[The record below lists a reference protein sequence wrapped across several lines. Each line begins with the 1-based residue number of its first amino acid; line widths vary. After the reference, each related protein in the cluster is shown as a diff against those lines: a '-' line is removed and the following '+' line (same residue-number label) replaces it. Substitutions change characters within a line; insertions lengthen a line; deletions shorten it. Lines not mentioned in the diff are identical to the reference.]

1 MATGGSNEDD
11 YLSTCGICFIKYDL
25 LMNRPKVLPCSHT
38 YCFTCIQVM
47 IGSGNPLK
55 CPMCR
60 KTAVGID
67 KVESL
72 PNNVHAEHNI
82 LLNKKLEKAEAEA
95 KLSSKLLDAYLKSNK
110 SECQVFVVT
119 DDHEPKVLS
128 INASKEV
135 VNHFH
140 HTSVKIP
147 DTEKPAKLRI
157 FNFMVK
163 VNDIPAFPL
172 LMTSLVNILKAQNPD
187 VVFLYNVEPAT
198 LDRLKKS
205 LPNFRFIYKF
215 NYLEMSVTLLN
226 TSVSYDSYEVVQ
238 LPQEDITDCY
248 NYNYNLLKV
257 DAHVGSLKLKL
268 INAEIDMYA
277 SDMWRENFT
286 KLMLDELGK
295 ASDATANIILRM
307 GGRCDNKDWDTYTR
321 DVGLAHRTVDVW
333 EACKKPG
340 MCNLIWRYDNMT
352 ETDVLEYKDFNGKM
366 PYIDRY
372 LFSRVYLR
380 PANTVIAQPKFYGE
394 IEFLNITPA
403 SHSAILFDFDISS
416 TFCLS

>member
-95 KLSSKLLDAYLKSNK
+95 KLSSKLLDAYFKSNNK

-128 INASKEV
+128 FNASKEV

-140 HTSVKIP
+140 QASMKIP

-157 FNFMVK
+157 ISWESFMD
-163 VNDIPAFPL
+163 NTIPEFKL

-205 LPNFRFIYKF
+205 LPNFKFIYEF
-215 NYLEMSVTLLN
+215 NERMSVTLLN
-226 TSVSYDSYEVVQ
+226 TSVSYDSHEAVQ
-238 LPQEDITDCY
+238 LPVEGTGECIF
-248 NYNYNLLKV
+248 LIV
-257 DAHVGSLKLKL
+257 EAHVGSLKLKL
-268 INAEIDMYA
+268 INAEIYMYA

-286 KLMLDELGK
+286 KLMLDKLGK
-295 ASDATANIILRM
+295 ESDATANIILRM
-307 GGRCDNKDWDTYTR
+307 GGCCDDQNA
-321 DVGLAHRTVDVW
+321 LA
-333 EACKKPG
+333 
-340 MCNLIWRYDNMT
+340 
-352 ETDVLEYKDFNGKM
+352 
-366 PYIDRY
+366 
-372 LFSRVYLR
+372 
-380 PANTVIAQPKFYGE
+380 
-394 IEFLNITPA
+394 
-403 SHSAILFDFDISS
+403 
-416 TFCLS
+416 